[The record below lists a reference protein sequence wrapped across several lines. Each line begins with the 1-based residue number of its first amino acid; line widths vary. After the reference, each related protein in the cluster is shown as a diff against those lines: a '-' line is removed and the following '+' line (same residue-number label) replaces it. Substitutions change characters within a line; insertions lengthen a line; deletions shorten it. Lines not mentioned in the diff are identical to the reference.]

1 VIERVGDPRLA
12 VYLYHIPQVTQVP
25 ISLALIERLL
35 KRFPG
40 TVAGAKD
47 SSGDWSNS
55 KTMIDAFAV
64 SGFDVFPASES
75 LLSTALAIG
84 GAGCIS
90 ATVNVNPAG
99 IRAVY
104 DGWDTPLGATLQA
117 RADAIRS
124 IFQARPMI
132 PAMKRV
138 VAEFARDDEWR
149 VVRPPLV
156 ALDDATATALLDQ
169 LRAIDFDMPGYPV
182 ARRAAREP
190 ARS

>member
-1 VIERVGDPRLA
+1 
-12 VYLYHIPQVTQVP
+12 
-25 ISLALIERLL
+25 
-35 KRFPG
+35 
-40 TVAGAKD
+40 
-47 SSGDWSNS
+47 
-55 KTMIDAFAV
+55 
-64 SGFDVFPASES
+64 
-75 LLSTALAIG
+75 
-84 GAGCIS
+84 
-90 ATVNVNPAG
+90 
-99 IRAVY
+99 
-104 DGWDTPLGATLQA
+104 
-117 RADAIRS
+117 
-124 IFQARPMI
+124 MI